1 MNEVFERHRARL
13 TAIAYGML
21 GSHQDAEDIV
31 QEAWIRWAQVEPATV
46 DEPGAFL
53 TTVTTRLAIDKLR
66 SARHRRE
73 TYVGPWLPEPL
84 VRDVA
89 SDPADVVS
97 EAEQISMALLTAF
110 ERLNPVERAVLL
122 LREVFDYDYAEIAE
136 IVERSAAN
144 CRQIVGRARER
155 VGDPARSR
163 FEESHLDLLA
173 SFTSAMAAGDLDA
186 LVSLLAADV
195 VSWSDGGGK
204 RNAARHAV
212 VGAERVAAF
221 LLAIARQGR
230 KLNGWAEPA
239 MANGSVALKVMTP
252 EGLYGVMTLDVVD
265 GRVVALRNVVNPE
278 KLAHVR

>member
-1 MNEVFERHRARL
+1 MNDVFEQHRGRL

-31 QEAWIRWAQVEPATV
+31 QEAWIRWTRVEPSSV

-53 TTVTTRLAIDKLR
+53 TTITTRLAIDVLR
-66 SARHRRE
+66 SAQRRRE

-84 VRDVA
+84 VRDVGA
-89 SDPADVVS
+89 DPADSVA

-122 LREVFDYDYAEIAE
+122 LREVFDYDYAEIAG
-136 IVERSAAN
+136 IVERTAAN
-144 CRQIVGRARER
+144 CRQIAVRARER
-155 VGDPARSR
+155 VGDPTRSR
-163 FEESHLDLLA
+163 FEESHLELLA
-173 SFTSAMAAGDLDA
+173 SFTAAMVAGDVDA
-186 LVSLLAADV
+186 LVSLLASDV

-204 RNAARHAV
+204 RNAARHPV

-221 LLAIARQGR
+221 LLAIARQGQ

-239 MANGSVALKVMTP
+239 IANGSVALKVMTAD
-252 EGLYGVMTLDVVD
+252 GLYGVMTLDIAD
-265 GRVVALRNVVNPE
+265 GRVVALRNIVNPD
-278 KLAHVR
+278 KLAHLG